1 MEPRVK
7 AEFWVKAL
15 IRRSETAG
23 AFAAVV
29 HKGDETAGS
38 MILKINTLD
47 GHARALVPGYAIEGH
62 RVWRSQ
68 PGTEPVAENDVDAY
82 IARAIER
89 DPDLWVVEIEDREG
103 RHFLGEP
110 TE

>member
-1 MEPRVK
+1 METRVK

-15 IRRSETAG
+15 IRRCETAG

-38 MILKINTLD
+38 MILKISTLD
-47 GHARALVPGYAIEGH
+47 GQAKAFVPGYAVDGH

-68 PGTEPVAENDVDAY
+68 PQTDPVAEAQVDAY
-82 IARAIER
+82 IARAVER